1 MIRSKIVR
9 LISLASVVVMAN
21 LGGLGRTTVAA
32 PARAGTT
39 LSLVA
44 YSTPQQAYGQL
55 IPAFQA
61 TAAGKDVSFHES
73 FGASGSQSQLVA
85 QGLPADVVEFSLEPD
100 MGRLVNAGIVSA
112 NWYKNAYHGFVTDS
126 AVVFGVRPGNP
137 KHIHT
142 WADLIRAG
150 VSVLTPNPFTS
161 GGARW
166 NVMAAYGAMI
176 KQHKTRAQALAY
188 LRQLFRHVAVQ
199 DDSARHELQTFDAGK
214 GDVMLAYENDMITAK
229 ASGEK
234 LDWIMPPQTILIE
247 NPLAW
252 TLSSKSPNQARAF
265 VKWLWSPAAQ
275 QIWGQNGYWP
285 VVPSVR
291 KHFSFTRPKTTL
303 FTIRDFGTWTK
314 VQKTFFDP
322 ATGLM
327 VDIEKTAGS
336 AAP

>member
-112 NWYKNAYHGFVTDS
+112 NWYKNAYHGFVTDCRGVWS
-126 AVVFGVRPGNP
+126 APGQSEAHPHLGGPDPGGRLGSHAKPVYLGWRALERHGCVRSDDQAAQDQG
-137 KHIHT
+137 
-142 WADLIRAG
+142 AG
-150 VSVLTPNPFTS
+150 PRLPAPALQAC
-161 GGARW
+161 GGAGR
-166 NVMAAYGAMI
+166 
-176 KQHKTRAQALAY
+176 QCSPRA
-188 LRQLFRHVAVQ
+188 
-199 DDSARHELQTFDAGK
+199 S
-214 GDVMLAYENDMITAK
+214 
-229 ASGEK
+229 
-234 LDWIMPPQTILIE
+234 
-247 NPLAW
+247 
-252 TLSSKSPNQARAF
+252 
-265 VKWLWSPAAQ
+265 
-275 QIWGQNGYWP
+275 
-285 VVPSVR
+285 
-291 KHFSFTRPKTTL
+291 
-303 FTIRDFGTWTK
+303 
-314 VQKTFFDP
+314 
-322 ATGLM
+322 
-327 VDIEKTAGS
+327 DI
-336 AAP
+336 